1 MLSRCVY
8 LAFPSRF
15 DPHHHGLRDWRRCGA
30 QGICRALGVARNV
43 MVAWIITIPASETV
57 AAAIYG
63 LTTFLGLIQLS
74 R

>member
-1 MLSRCVY
+1 
-8 LAFPSRF
+8 
-15 DPHHHGLRDWRRCGA
+15 
-30 QGICRALGVARNV
+30 LGVARNV